1 MVLRQIMNAFLPAPG
16 VIERLGDTRE
26 KAREKARETLVILG
40 GLAFRAPSGSK
51 MKDNKGGPETPL
63 AIFERFFRDSGFGSK
78 VARVREQV
86 SKIFRVGMMVSHSL
100 P

>member
-26 KAREKARETLVILG
+26 KARDKARETLVILG

-51 MKDNKGGPETPL
+51 MKDSKGGPETPL
-63 AIFERFFRDSGFGSK
+63 TIFERFLRDSGFGSK

-86 SKIFRVGMMVSHSL
+86 SGTFRAGMTTSHSL